1 MYLDNLA
8 IVVVL
13 PDPLTPINKI
23 IFFFELI
30 IGDNGNL
37 NRSINFSLIKFIM
50 IWGSL
55 ILLLSE

>member
-37 NRSINFSLIKFIM
+37 NRSINFSLIKSIM
-50 IWGSL
+50 I
-55 ILLLSE
+55 